1 MTISTEADITAGLA
15 ALRRAD
21 KRLEAVIERAGPV
34 PLRRREGGL
43 SGLVAIIVG
52 QQVSRASADAIH
64 VRLAAEIEIGSA
76 PAILAA
82 SDAAFRRA
90 GLSRPKQQTVLA
102 VAQALEDG
110 SLDFGR
116 IGAAPAEAAIA
127 ELVAVRGIGPWTAE
141 CYLLFCSGHPDVFPA
156 GDLALQVAVGHAFD
170 HPSRPGARELAA
182 LAASWS
188 PHRAVAARLFWTY
201 YAVLTQR
208 DAVPPGSAAA

>member
-1 MTISTEADITAGLA
+1 MAGLT

-21 KRLEAVIERAGPV
+21 PRLAAVIDRAGRV
-34 PLRRREGGL
+34 PLRRRESGL
-43 SGLVAIIVG
+43 AGLVAIIVG

-64 VRLAAEIEIGSA
+64 ARLAAEIEVASA

-82 SDAAFRRA
+82 SEEAFRRA
-90 GLSRPKQQTVLA
+90 GMSRPKQRTLLA
-102 VAQALEDG
+102 VAQAVEDG

-116 IGAAPAEAAIA
+116 IGAAPADAAIA

-156 GDLALQVAVGHAFD
+156 GDLALQVAVGHAFAI
-170 HPSRPGARELAA
+170 PSRPGTRELAA
-182 LAASWS
+182 LAARWS
-188 PHRAVAARLFWTY
+188 PHRAVAARLFWSY

-208 DAVPPGSAAA
+208 DAVPLAGDVA